1 MESLRTVR
9 GARATALRPLTLRCV
24 CNSACD
30 GRIAARV
37 YMPMQWNT
45 TRSVL
50 LEGAVYRVAV
60 TATQASGRRVAL
72 KARLGAA
79 FGPVAQCSGC
89 RNETG
94 RHGWALIRTAQPHSA
109 PHVAQPQASA
119 SPVCG
124 PQADARPSVDRA
136 TLPAAGMASVTILVN
151 SAPTGGTCEVLPP
164 ARTFMRPQLARV
176 ATRPNARMYE
186 LRARSTLART
196 RPRPQ
201 PNALARRCRRRR
213 GLR

>member
-1 MESLRTVR
+1 
-9 GARATALRPLTLRCV
+9 
-24 CNSACD
+24 
-30 GRIAARV
+30 
-37 YMPMQWNT
+37 MQWNT

-79 FGPVAQCSGC
+79 FGPVAQCSAVQRMPQRDGQAWLGADPHQ
-89 RNETG
+89 RN
-94 RHGWALIRTAQPHSA
+94 RTAHCT
-109 PHVAQPQASA
+109 AQPQASA

-124 PQADARPSVDRA
+124 PQADARPGVDRA

-176 ATRPNARMYE
+176 ATRPNARMHE
-186 LRARSTLART
+186 LRARDALART
-196 RPRPQ
+196 RRWP
-201 PNALARRCRRRR
+201 
-213 GLR
+213 